1 LPVTA
6 AEKPNAHTVKNAAY
20 AAVQKLDQF
29 VNHSRHQEE
38 LAMHAAAKTN
48 LGSAVVSA
56 REQRSRPLWKTKL
69 QRTRAMRVEAAVAVW
84 VANVSAMVAQLVPAA
99 EIH

>member
-1 LPVTA
+1 MAPDKQRKERPKHDDGIEACPLPVTA

-38 LAMHAAAKTN
+38 LARHAAVKTN
-48 LGSAVVSA
+48 LDSAVVSA
-56 REQRSRPLWKTKL
+56 GEQ
-69 QRTRAMRVEAAVAVW
+69 
-84 VANVSAMVAQLVPAA
+84 
-99 EIH
+99 